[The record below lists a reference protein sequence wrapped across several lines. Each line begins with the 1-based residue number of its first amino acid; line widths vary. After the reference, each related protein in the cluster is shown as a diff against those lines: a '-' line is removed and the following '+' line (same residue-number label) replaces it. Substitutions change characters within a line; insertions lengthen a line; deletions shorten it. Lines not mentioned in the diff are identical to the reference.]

1 MNLQEFFQAQEI
13 IPKMVSLLNIMFQNI
28 NTDGIEAPF
37 QRFIKILIK
46 SNKIVHEIFTLKF
59 PVPFFIYQSL

>member
-37 QRFIKILIK
+37 HMFIKISTKLK
-46 SNKIVHEIFTLKF
+46 KIVH
-59 PVPFFIYQSL
+59 

>member
-13 IPKMVSLLNIMFQNI
+13 IPKMVSLLDIMFQNV

-37 QRFIKILIK
+37 QMFIKILTK
-46 SNKIVHEIFTLKF
+46 SNKIVH
-59 PVPFFIYQSL
+59 